1 MKEVENVVSEEVRK
15 MNIVCL
21 RIRNNLEKNC
31 INDAFIFFKLILN
44 HKPCDKEIRSLLMV
58 WTLDSV

>member
-21 RIRNNLEKNC
+21 RIRNNLEKTVLMMHL
-31 INDAFIFFKLILN
+31 FFSN
-44 HKPCDKEIRSLLMV
+44 
-58 WTLDSV
+58 